1 MTAVGVAT
9 TKHDQRPL
17 RRVAN
22 LAFDVALVLTW
33 AVFLYSHGH
42 RVIADGVYTSLP
54 FVIENAV
61 LVGISLTRRSSRV
74 TSTRWA
80 DWLVATAGAWL
91 PLAFQT
97 AAGANGLAGTA
108 GTLVQVV
115 GLGATVFSFLTLGRS
130 FGIVAADRGLKVHGP
145 YRIVRHPIYV
155 SHSITMT
162 GLVIANFSTV
172 NVVLLATITAFQLL
186 RIQAEERVLTA
197 SGDYA
202 AYAGRVRWRL
212 VPGLY

>member
-1 MTAVGVAT
+1 M
-9 TKHDQRPL
+9 
-17 RRVAN
+17 AN
-22 LAFDVALVLTW
+22 LSLDVALVLTW

-54 FVIENAV
+54 FAIENAV

-74 TSTRWA
+74 TSKSWA
-80 DWLVATAGAWL
+80 DWVVATAGAWL

-97 AAGANGLAGTA
+97 AAGANGLAGIS

-115 GLGATVFSFLTLGRS
+115 GLGVTVFSFLTLGRS

-155 SHSITMT
+155 GHSITMT
-162 GLVIANFSTV
+162 GLVIANFSTF
-172 NVVLLATITAFQLL
+172 NALLLAVITTFQLL
-186 RIQAEERVLTA
+186 RILAEERVLTS

-202 AYAGRVRWRL
+202 AYAARVRWRL
-212 VPGLY
+212 LPGLY